1 MIFSAGCAGGRCRR
15 RARPGKE
22 AEGRLSLRVLGY
34 YITGISYCKVK
45 LYDLYPIFRLFCL
58 CWAKKY
64 RPQPWAARWDG
75 AGRPSGPSVVPAGTL
90 LSPAVPTPAR
100 TPGRGATCSA
110 QTPGIRFPVTP
121 QWRITSSGAGKT
133 GRTVLPSHS
142 PAGSS
147 GPYRAEAS
155 SEHCT
160 TAPALEQQEIS
171 VTAGENRAPAPK
183 KLYSVR
189 HPGQNRA
196 FQSQVI
202 PTPPWRE
209 RQCRNPRSRRPAPRW

>member
-1 MIFSAGCAGGRCRR
+1 MIFSTGCAGGRCRR

-22 AEGRLSLRVLGY
+22 AEGRLSLRILGY

-45 LYDLYPIFRLFCL
+45 LYDLYPVFRLFCL

-75 AGRPSGPSVVPAGTL
+75 AGRPSGPSVVPAGTS

-142 PAGSS
+142 PAGSFYPIS
-147 GPYRAEAS
+147 GRSFQRALYHSPRLGATGNFRHRRRKSCGSAKKPY
-155 SEHCT
+155 
-160 TAPALEQQEIS
+160 PA
-171 VTAGENRAPAPK
+171 R
-183 KLYSVR
+183 Y
-189 HPGQNRA
+189 PGRNRA
-196 FQSQVI
+196 FAVSGH
-202 PTPPWRE
+202 
-209 RQCRNPRSRRPAPRW
+209 PRCTVAGTAAS

>member
-45 LYDLYPIFRLFCL
+45 LYDLYPVFRLFCL

-75 AGRPSGPSVVPAGTL
+75 AGRPSGPSVVPAGTS

-100 TPGRGATCSA
+100 TPGGSNLLRPNTGDT
-110 QTPGIRFPVTP
+110 F
-121 QWRITSSGAGKT
+121 SGHAAMADHQL
-133 GRTVLPSHS
+133 RS
-142 PAGSS
+142 
-147 GPYRAEAS
+147 
-155 SEHCT
+155 
-160 TAPALEQQEIS
+160 
-171 VTAGENRAPAPK
+171 GENRPDGPAFPQPRGIFWPILGRSFQRALYHSPRLGATGNFRHRRRKLCASDK
-183 KLYSVR
+183 KPYPAR
-189 HPGQNRA
+189 YPGRNRA
-196 FQSQVI
+196 FAVSGH
-202 PTPPWRE
+202 
-209 RQCRNPRSRRPAPRW
+209 PRCTVAGTAAS

>member
-45 LYDLYPIFRLFCL
+45 LYDLYPVFRLFCL

-75 AGRPSGPSVVPAGTL
+75 AGRPSGPSVVPAGTS

-147 GPYRAEAS
+147 GPYWAEAS

-160 TAPALEQQEIS
+160 TAPGLGQQEIS
-171 VTAGENRAPAPK
+171 VTAGENCAPATKSPI
-183 KLYSVR
+183 L
-189 HPGQNRA
+189 PGIPGGIGLLL
-196 FQSQVI
+196 FQVI
-202 PTPPWRE
+202 LAAPWRE
-209 RQCRNPRSRRPAPRW
+209 RQSRNPRSRRPASRW